1 MKIVADI
8 KGMNEAVA
16 RIRGLSEKKITT
28 ATVAALNDAA
38 RAGYEAS
45 RAEMRR
51 VFDRPT
57 PWVLGGVRYVKAR
70 KDKLESK
77 IDFDFWG
84 NKQTVTVEDVLRA
97 EIDGGKRRNKRHEA
111 ALKRAGILPAGMQI
125 VPGQAADMDAFG
137 NMKSS
142 QIVQIMSWLQAFG
155 EQGYKAN
162 STSETRAR
170 KRKGTRTRYGYEYF
184 VVHPGTAR
192 TWQRSIGKT
201 GSHKMQ
207 PGIYKR
213 IFLAHGS
220 AIKPVMIFV
229 RSGQYQRR
237 FDFYGVAQRSGL
249 EMLKKQLPAYL
260 KQMLAERGL

>member
-8 KGMNEAVA
+8 KGLNEAVA

-57 PWVLGGVRYVKAR
+57 PWVLGGLRYVKAR
-70 KDKLESK
+70 KDKIESK
-77 IDFDFWG
+77 IDLDFWG
-84 NKQTVTVEDVLRA
+84 NKQGVTVEQVLRA
-97 EIDGGKRRNKRHEA
+97 EVDGGQRRNKRHEV
-111 ALKRAGILPAGMQI
+111 ALRRAGILPSGMQI
-125 VPGQAADMDAFG
+125 VPGQAADMDSFG

-142 QIVQIMSWLQAFG
+142 QIVQILSWLQAFG
-155 EQGYKAN
+155 QQGYAAN
-162 STSETRAR
+162 STPKTMDR
-170 KRKGTRTRYGYEYF
+170 KRKGARSRYGFEFF
-184 VVHPGTAR
+184 VVRPGATR
-192 TWQRSIGKT
+192 SWQRDGGKT
-201 GSHKMQ
+201 GAHKMQ

-213 IFLAHGS
+213 TFLAHGS